1 MNDPMTGA
9 APQTVLSAVVSRVRG
24 GLAGQARPGPDELT
38 ALVATASTGLG
49 QVLGQDDLR
58 AVTERISAE
67 LWGFGPLQP
76 FVDLPGITDV
86 LVNGPGQVWIDRGSG
101 LQQVTCPVALTD
113 EPGVRA
119 LATRLAAAG
128 GRRLDDAA
136 PCADARLAS
145 GVRLHA
151 VIPPV
156 SPDGTLISLRRLR
169 QEALDLD
176 TLESTGFLPPG
187 WAQVLRAMVETRAAF
202 LVSGGTGAGKTT
214 LLASL
219 LSLVPATER
228 IVLVEDVGELRP
240 AHPHLVRLEAR
251 HANVEGA
258 GAVGLEML
266 VRQALRMRPDRVVV
280 GECRGGEVR
289 ELLASLNTGHAGGC
303 GTVHANTPADVP
315 ARLEA
320 LGALAGMSADAV
332 RAQAAAALDAV
343 VHVERRG
350 NRRRVTQIAV
360 ARRDEHG
367 RLVVLPAL
375 TADPHDADRAGVT
388 GAGWPDLA
396 SRLEGN

>member
-1 MNDPMTGA
+1 MI
-9 APQTVLSAVVSRVRG
+9 
-24 GLAGQARPGPDELT
+24 
-38 ALVATASTGLG
+38 ATASAGIG
-49 QVLGQDDLR
+49 QVLGRDDLQI
-58 AVTERISAE
+58 ATERISAE

-76 FVDLPGITDV
+76 ILDLAGITDV
-86 LVNGPGQVWIDRGSG
+86 LVNGPGEVWIDQGEG
-101 LQQVTCPVALTD
+101 LQRVPCPPSLTQ
-113 EPGVRA
+113 ESGVRA
-119 LATRLAAAG
+119 LAARLAAAG

-136 PCADARLAS
+136 PCADARLAE

-151 VIPPV
+151 VIPPI
-156 SPDGTLISLRRLR
+156 SPTGTLISLRRLR
-169 QEALDLD
+169 QQALSLD
-176 TLESTGFLPPG
+176 ALVTSGFLPPG
-187 WAQVLRAMVETRAAF
+187 WAEVLRAMVRTRAAF

-219 LSLVPATER
+219 LSLVPPTER

-240 AHPHLVRLEAR
+240 THPHLVRLEAR

-258 GAVGLEML
+258 GAVDLEVL

-320 LGALAGMSADAV
+320 LGALAGLSADAV

-343 VHVERRG
+343 VHVERRD
-350 NRRRVTQIAV
+350 NRRRLTQIAV
-360 ARRDEHG
+360 ARRDDRG
-367 RLVVLPAL
+367 DLVVLPAL
-375 TADPHDADRAGVT
+375 VCDPHDPSSDGATA
-388 GAGWPDLA
+388 AGWADLA
-396 SRLEGN
+396 ARLEAG